1 MSVGAQF
8 KDKLGKTRTHL
19 TSLDDQ
25 PLGKAA
31 LAIILFLGHNCD
43 L

>member
-1 MSVGAQF
+1 MSAGT
-8 KDKLGKTRTHL
+8 KLKEKFAKVRTHL

-31 LAIILFLGHNCD
+31 LLMFSAQRGF
-43 L
+43 